1 MSALNLSWE
10 QVLVALIAVLA
21 LYVVELFFALRHSAR
36 RSAEPR
42 ETSTEEIQRLQQEL
56 CALRDRVADMQ
67 RAMDDL
73 RANRP
78 SETPYGKAIHL
89 AQQGADSGE
98 VAASCGISRAEAELI
113 VALYR
118 TNSSTNH

>member
-42 ETSTEEIQRLQQEL
+42 ETPADIQRLQHEL
-56 CALRDRVADMQ
+56 CAMRDRVSDMQ
-67 RAMDDL
+67 RAMDEL

-78 SETPYGKAIHL
+78 NETPYGKAIHL
-89 AQQGADSGE
+89 AQQGADSSE